1 MRHRRE
7 FGNHFQQ
14 NEYVPCYKRT
24 RVRKRETWRW
34 ICGGLPPRHCHV
46 IEAFFSDCIEDRP
59 RIAKYAR
66 PIEERNDMSAFM
78 TRRQAMM
85 TGVAAVAA
93 ATLGQSITPAFAAN
107 NIDEM
112 TKAFTG
118 GAKPVAGKVKLDLP
132 EIAEN
137 GNTVP
142 ITVSVE
148 SPMTDKDYVSDVI
161 ILADGNPNAG
171 IATFHFSPASGV
183 AEANTRIRLANT
195 QNVVAIAKTN
205 DGKFY
210 TASKEV
216 KVTIGGC
223 GG

>member
-1 MRHRRE
+1 LE
-7 FGNHFQQ
+7 VDAGD
-14 NEYVPCYKRT
+14 
-24 RVRKRETWRW
+24 
-34 ICGGLPPRHCHV
+34 LPPRHRHV
-46 IEAFFSDCIEDRP
+46 IEAFFSDYIEDRP
-59 RIAKYAR
+59 HIAICAAD
-66 PIEERNDMSAFM
+66 EERNDMSAFM

-85 TGVAAVAA
+85 TGAAAVAA
-93 ATLGQSITPAFAAN
+93 ATLGQSISPAFAAN

-112 TKAFTG
+112 AKAFTG

-142 ITVSVE
+142 ITVSVD
-148 SPMTDKDYVSDVI
+148 SPMTDKEYVSDVI

>member
-1 MRHRRE
+1 
-7 FGNHFQQ
+7 
-14 NEYVPCYKRT
+14 
-24 RVRKRETWRW
+24 
-34 ICGGLPPRHCHV
+34 
-46 IEAFFSDCIEDRP
+46 
-59 RIAKYAR
+59 
-66 PIEERNDMSAFM
+66 MSAFM

-93 ATLGQSITPAFAAN
+93 ATLGQSISPAFAAN
-107 NIDEM
+107 NLDEM
-112 TKAFTG
+112 TKEFTG
-118 GAKPVAGKVKLDLP
+118 GVKPVSGKVKLDLP

-142 ITVSVE
+142 ITVSVD
-148 SPMTDKDYVSDVI
+148 SPMTDRDYVSDVI

-171 IATFHFSPASGV
+171 VATFHFNPASGV

-195 QNVVAIAKTN
+195 QNIVAIAKTN

>member
-1 MRHRRE
+1 
-7 FGNHFQQ
+7 
-14 NEYVPCYKRT
+14 
-24 RVRKRETWRW
+24 
-34 ICGGLPPRHCHV
+34 
-46 IEAFFSDCIEDRP
+46 
-59 RIAKYAR
+59 
-66 PIEERNDMSAFM
+66 MSAFI

-85 TGVAAVAA
+85 AGVAAVAA
-93 ATLGQSITPAFAAN
+93 SALGQSISPAFAAN

-112 TKAFTG
+112 TKTFTG
-118 GAKPVAGKVKLDLP
+118 GTKPVAGKIKLDLP

-142 ITVSVE
+142 ITFTVE
-148 SPMTDKDYVSDVI
+148 SPMTDNDYVSEVI

-171 IATFHFSPASGV
+171 VATFHFNPASGI

-195 QNVVAIAKTN
+195 QNIVAIAKTN

-210 TASKEV
+210 TAAKEV